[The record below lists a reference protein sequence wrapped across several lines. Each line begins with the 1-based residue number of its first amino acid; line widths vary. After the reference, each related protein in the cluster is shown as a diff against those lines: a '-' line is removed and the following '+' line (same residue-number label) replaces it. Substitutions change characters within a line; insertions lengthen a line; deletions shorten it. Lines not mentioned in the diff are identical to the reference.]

1 LTAKSR
7 SIKDAK
13 RKFGGC
19 AWKAVKLTSGDL
31 PHVSNSGLKE
41 SQDSLTVRQKSAEGV
56 VTDARID
63 ERDTDPK
70 GQKQPAFANG
80 P

>member
-1 LTAKSR
+1 MRRKRRTSWQLTAKSS

-31 PHVSNSGLKE
+31 PAVSNSGLGL
-41 SQDSLTVRQKSAEGV
+41 SRDMPINGQKSAEGIV
-56 VTDARID
+56 VAQAA
-63 ERDTDPK
+63 K
-70 GQKQPAFANG
+70 A
-80 P
+80 